1 MLPTGQNVGKA
12 DSSHFNFQNKIIT
25 KPGDKNAP
33 ETINRWQWNPDTA
46 QKQEKE
52 RGKLHSYV
60 VYQQPLP
67 QAHWSLVLPVLSF
80 FSQIHSS
87 SMGSNELEA
96 KTTDENKETTRW
108 GKKPEVFGQA
118 DLQELLCGA
127 QHRPGRIST
136 AFSLEVQKR
145 NKGLPSASYTPGI
158 TDPDRSTRKSLSASF
173 PTATVDLWVWRTGN
187 SSLGRQSYPMQ
198 HQVTTGLR
206 NTWQR

>member
-1 MLPTGQNVGKA
+1 MKPRYSSETGKGKGKTPFLCGLPTA
-12 DSSHFNFQNKIIT
+12 
-25 KPGDKNAP
+25 
-33 ETINRWQWNPDTA
+33 
-46 QKQEKE
+46 
-52 RGKLHSYV
+52 
-60 VYQQPLP
+60 LP
-67 QAHWSLVLPVLSF
+67 QAHWNLVLPMLSF

-96 KTTDENKETTRW
+96 KTTDENKEATWW

-145 NKGLPSASYTPGI
+145 NKGLPSAAYTPGI

-206 NTWQR
+206 NTWHR